1 MTARTSHRRRLVIF
15 GLAAGT
21 FVLAATDHARAE
33 AQLLIEASTG
43 KVLHAENA
51 TYPWY
56 PASVTKLMTAYT
68 TLRAIKEGRLSL
80 NTLLPIS
87 RNAAAQQP
95 TKMGFKV
102 GTNVT
107 VDNALKMLMVKS
119 ANDIAVA
126 IAEGVGG
133 SIAGFADLMNANA
146 RRLGMSQSNFVN
158 PNGLPAENHISSAR
172 DLGILARALIRE
184 FPEYDSYWH
193 ISSIRYGSR
202 VMRNYNSLIDRYP
215 GADGMKTGFIC
226 ASGYNV
232 VASATRNG
240 RRLIAVILG
249 SWSGAVRAQK
259 AAQLLER
266 GFNSGGLSWLTP
278 SLGTVDALAP
288 IDAQPPNLR
297 EEMCGGHRRKPPS
310 EENEEEPEE
319 STTAASGESENGQAF
334 MLSSLKP
341 ANGKFVLGPAV
352 ETTPP
357 TVVFTG
363 PADHPDPV
371 IAQTASATPKKKK
384 KTAAKGEDTEK
395 SKGAEK
401 RASGA
406 TAEKPKKTDDAKP
419 AKTAKPAKQTKPKA
433 TSSTQ

>member
-1 MTARTSHRRRLVIF
+1 MSHRIPVI
-15 GLAAGT
+15 GLAALAL
-21 FVLAATDHARAE
+21 VLTAPVRAHAE
-33 AQLLIEASTG
+33 AKLLIEASTG

-68 TLRAIKEGRLSL
+68 TLRAIKEGKITL
-80 NTLLPIS
+80 NTLLTVS
-87 RNAAAQQP
+87 RNAVAQNP

-102 GTNVT
+102 GTTVT

-119 ANDIAVA
+119 ANDIAVT

-133 SIAGFADLMNANA
+133 SISGFADLMNANA

-158 PNGLPAENHISSAR
+158 PNGLPAENHVTSAR
-172 DLGILARALIRE
+172 DLGILARALILE

-193 ISSIRYGSR
+193 IHSIQYGNR
-202 VMRNYNSLIDRYP
+202 VMKNYNSLLDRYP

-249 SWSGAVRAQK
+249 AYGGGVRAQQ
-259 AAQLLER
+259 AAQLLEN

-278 SLGTVDALAP
+278 ALGTVDALAP
-288 IDAQPPNLR
+288 VDAQPPNLR

-310 EENEEEPEE
+310 EENDEEED
-319 STTAASGESENGQAF
+319 TTAAATGDNNGQPQGF

-341 ANGKFVLGPAV
+341 ANGKFVLGPPV
-352 ETTPP
+352 DTTPP
-357 TVVFTG
+357 VVVFTG

-371 IAQTASATPKKKK
+371 QTETAAKSHKKKKGAAAAAAPANGSDKPAAPKKKK
-384 KTAAKGEDTEK
+384 AKV
-395 SKGAEK
+395 
-401 RASGA
+401 
-406 TAEKPKKTDDAKP
+406 
-419 AKTAKPAKQTKPKA
+419 
-433 TSSTQ
+433 SSAQK

>member
-1 MTARTSHRRRLVIF
+1 MIL
-15 GLAAGT
+15 GLAAS
-21 FVLAATDHARAE
+21 VIALAGADRAQAE

-68 TLRAIKEGRLSL
+68 TLRSIKEGRISL
-80 NTLLPIS
+80 NTLLTVS

-95 TKMGFKV
+95 TKMGFNI
-102 GTNVT
+102 GTTVT
-107 VDNALKMLMVKS
+107 IDNALKMLMVKS
-119 ANDIAVA
+119 ANDMAVT

-133 SIAGFADLMNANA
+133 SIEGFADLMNANA
-146 RRLGMSQSNFVN
+146 RRLGMTQSNFVN
-158 PNGLPAENHISSAR
+158 PNGLPAENHVTSAR
-172 DLGILARALIRE
+172 DLAILARALIRE

-193 ISSIRYGSR
+193 ISSIRYGNR

-240 RRLIAVILG
+240 RRLIAVVLG

-266 GFNSGGLSWLTP
+266 GFNNGGLAWLTP

-297 EEMCGGHRRKPPS
+297 DEMCGGHRRKPPS

-319 STTAASGESENGQAF
+319 AAATPATGESDKGQAF
-334 MLSSLKP
+334 MLSNLKP
-341 ANGKFVLGPAV
+341 IKTRPPFVTIAPPRLPGDPRRSGSVTPFSSGLWRIVRLPSPSGTFHAMSPLLRSIAV
-352 ETTPP
+352 NRAHGGDTSGMPP
-357 TVVFTG
+357 GRLIDSPPVVNEF
-363 PADHPDPV
+363 
-371 IAQTASATPKKKK
+371 
-384 KTAAKGEDTEK
+384 E
-395 SKGAEK
+395 
-401 RASGA
+401 
-406 TAEKPKKTDDAKP
+406 
-419 AKTAKPAKQTKPKA
+419 
-433 TSSTQ
+433 

>member
-1 MTARTSHRRRLVIF
+1 MMIVFSHPAFRTFAF
-15 GLAAGT
+15 GFAGLLSLAGA
-21 FVLAATDHARAE
+21 DRAQAD

-51 TYPWY
+51 TLPWY

-68 TLRAIKEGRLSL
+68 TLRAVKEGRISV
-80 NTLLPIS
+80 NTLLTVS

-95 TKMGFKV
+95 TKMGFKI
-102 GTNVT
+102 GTTVT

-119 ANDIAVA
+119 ANDVAVT

-133 SIAGFADLMNANA
+133 SLEGFADLMNANA
-146 RRLGMSQSNFVN
+146 RRLGMTQSNFVN
-158 PNGLPAENHISSAR
+158 PNGLPAENHVSSAR
-172 DLGILARALIRE
+172 DLAILARALIRE
-184 FPEYDSYWH
+184 FPEYDGYWH
-193 ISSIRYGSR
+193 ISSIRYGNR
-202 VMRNYNSLIDRYP
+202 VMRNYNSLIYRYP

-240 RRLIAVILG
+240 RRLIAVVLG

-288 IDAQPPNLR
+288 VDAQPPNLR

-319 STTAASGESENGQAF
+319 SASNASEESGNGQAF
-334 MLSSLKP
+334 MLSGAKP
-341 ANGKFVLGPAV
+341 AKFVLGPPV

-357 TVVFTG
+357 VVVFTG
-363 PADHPDPV
+363 PADRPDPV
-371 IAQTASATPKKKK
+371 EQIASATPKKKK
-384 KTAAKGEDTEK
+384 KAAAKTDEST
-395 SKGAEK
+395 
-401 RASGA
+401 
-406 TAEKPKKTDDAKP
+406 KPAKAAKKEDAKS
-419 AKTAKPAKQTKPKA
+419 AKTAKPAKPAKPKV
-433 TSSTQ
+433 SSTTK

>member
-1 MTARTSHRRRLVIF
+1 MTDCSSRCSPAVIF
-15 GLAAGT
+15 GLVAGLLSL
-21 FVLAATDHARAE
+21 VGAGRAEAE

-68 TLRAIKEGRLSL
+68 TLRAIKEGRISL
-80 NTLLPIS
+80 NTLFTVS

-95 TKMGFKV
+95 TKMGFKI
-102 GTNVT
+102 GTTVT

-119 ANDIAVA
+119 ANDVAVT

-133 SIAGFADLMNANA
+133 SLAGFADLMNANA
-146 RRLGMSQSNFVN
+146 RRLGMTQSNFVN
-158 PNGLPAENHISSAR
+158 PNGLPAENHVTSAR
-172 DLGILARALIRE
+172 DLAILARALIRE
-184 FPEYDSYWH
+184 FPEYDRYWH
-193 ISSIRYGSR
+193 ISSIRYGNR

-240 RRLIAVILG
+240 RRLIAVVLG

-259 AAQLLER
+259 AGQLLER
-266 GFNSGGLSWLTP
+266 WFNSGGLSWLTP

-288 IDAQPPNLR
+288 VDAQPPNLR

-310 EENEEEPEE
+310 EENEEEPDEA
-319 STTAASGESENGQAF
+319 TTTASGESESGNAQAF

-341 ANGKFVLGPAV
+341 ANGKFVLGPPV
-352 ETTPP
+352 ETNPP
-357 TVVFTG
+357 VVVFTG
-363 PADHPDPV
+363 PADRPDPV
-371 IAQTASATPKKKK
+371 QTASAAPKKKK
-384 KTAAKGEDTEK
+384 KAVAKTE
-395 SKGAEK
+395 GAE
-401 RASGA
+401 
-406 TAEKPKKTDDAKP
+406 KP
-419 AKTAKPAKQTKPKA
+419 AKTAKPAKPAKQAKPKVSA
-433 TSSTQ
+433 ASQ

>member
-371 IAQTASATPKKKK
+371 IAQTASATPKTKK
-384 KTAAKGEDTEK
+384 KTAAKGEGTEK

-401 RASGA
+401 PASGA
-406 TAEKPKKTDDAKP
+406 AAEKPKKAGDAKP
-419 AKTAKPAKQTKPKA
+419 AKAAKPAKQSKPKV